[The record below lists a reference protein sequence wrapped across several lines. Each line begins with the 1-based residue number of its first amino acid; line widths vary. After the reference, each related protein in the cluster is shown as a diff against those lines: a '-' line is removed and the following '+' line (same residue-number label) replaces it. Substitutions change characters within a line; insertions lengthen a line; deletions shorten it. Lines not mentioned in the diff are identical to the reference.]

1 MHMQR
6 RHLMKAGALAAA
18 SLALGPRAFAQGG
31 FPHKPITLIVPF
43 APGGNTD
50 LVARTFAVAFGKA
63 LGQSVVVDNRGGGGG
78 AIGANVVARA
88 PADGYNLLVAGG
100 GVVAVLPEMIKTPY
114 ALSNFTP
121 LGLVNKS
128 SMVLLARKN
137 ETRFK
142 NLKEL
147 ADYARSADGKLTAA
161 HSGPGTPNQ
170 LALLQLESLLKAKF
184 TVVSYKGAGP
194 ALVDLIGGQI
204 DVAFDQITGSM
215 QHIKAGTLQALA
227 VVGPTP
233 DPALPEVPTVSQ
245 LGLGDI
251 DGTTY
256 LGILAAAGT
265 PKDVL
270 DKLSAALQQAAKDP
284 QYVETM
290 RTMGAV
296 AQGSPP
302 AEFHRILHA
311 EQTLAQQAVKDG
323 RLKAD

>member
-1 MHMQR
+1 MNIQR
-6 RHLMKAGALAAA
+6 RQLITAAA
-18 SLALGPRAFAQGG
+18 LGASGLALSPQVFAQAA
-31 FPHKPITLIVPF
+31 FPNKPVTLIVPF

-50 LVARTFAVAFGKA
+50 LVARTFAVAFSKA
-63 LGQSVVVDNRGGGGG
+63 LGQSVVVDNKGGGGG
-78 AIGANVVARA
+78 AIGANLVARG
-88 PADGYNLLVAGG
+88 PADGYTLLVAGG

-114 ALSNFTP
+114 TLSNFTP

-128 SMVLLARKN
+128 SMVLLARKS

-147 ADYARSADGKLTAA
+147 AAYARSADGKLTAA

-170 LALLQLESLLKAKF
+170 LALLQLESLIKAKF
-184 TVVSYKGAGP
+184 TVVGYKGAGP
-194 ALVDLIGGQI
+194 ALVDLIGGQV

-245 LGLGDI
+245 LGLGEI

-284 QYVETM
+284 QYVNTM
-290 RTMGAV
+290 REMGAV

-302 AEFHRILHA
+302 ADFDRILRA
-311 EQTLAQQAVKDG
+311 EQALAQQAVKDG